1 MNEKAALLVAAV
13 AAVVGPL
20 VAYIT
25 ASRKLSGKIGTS
37 DADALWSESKSI
49 REDYR
54 DQLGGANRRL
64 VRCEERIAQVE
75 GLNSDL
81 VRENLALR
89 QRIDTLEHENAELKQ
104 QIAELLTELHQK
116 EA

>member
-1 MNEKAALLVAAV
+1 MSGTASLFIALAAIVFA
-13 AAVVGPL
+13 PL
-20 VAYIT
+20 IGYIT

-37 DADALWSESKSI
+37 DADALWSESKAI

-54 DQLGGANRRL
+54 NQLGEANRRL

-81 VRENLALR
+81 VRENLGLR
-89 QRIDTLEHENAELKQ
+89 KRIDTLEHENAALKQ
-104 QIAELLTELHQK
+104 QVSDLLAELHQK